1 MVTAL
6 CNINLDVQ
14 KGDFVS
20 IMGPSGSG
28 KSTLMN
34 ILGCL
39 DQQSRGDFLLNGIDV
54 KTLTADRKAELR
66 GKLIGFVFQSFF
78 LLPGMNAFENIE
90 LPLIYAGIGERD
102 RRNRVFEL
110 AELVGLTNRLSHLPC
125 ELSGGQC
132 QRVAIARALV
142 NHPGLILADEP
153 TGNLDSKT
161 SFEILDI
168 LNSLNQNGVTII
180 LITHEAE
187 IARRGKKLM
196 HLKDGK
202 LYEMHRENQYD
213 VI

>member
-1 MVTAL
+1 M
-6 CNINLDVQ
+6 
-14 KGDFVS
+14 
-20 IMGPSGSG
+20 
-28 KSTLMN
+28 
-34 ILGCL
+34 
-39 DQQSRGDFLLNGIDV
+39 NGIDV

-202 LYEMHRENQYD
+202 LYEMHKENQYD